1 MFDRRLILK
10 SALLAPAAS
19 LAANLEPT
27 VATTAGPFYPAT
39 IPLDADADLTQVQ
52 GKEKSATGVVAN
64 LTGVLS
70 DQNGCAIKDAK
81 IEIWQCDAFGAYHH
95 PRDRGNIAE
104 PEFQGYGF
112 TQTDLSGA
120 YRFKTITPVRYP
132 GRTPHIHVRVSRPGM
147 ESLTTQ
153 LYLEGDPSNEQDF
166 LFNRIP
172 SELRGFHVA
181 KFPKSKEESGV
192 TAPVF
197 NIVLEKTQAC

>member
-1 MFDRRLILK
+1 MYDRRLILK
-10 SALLAPAAS
+10 SALFLPATS
-19 LAANLEPT
+19 LAAKLAPT
-27 VATTAGPFYPAT
+27 VPATAGPFYPVS

-52 GKEKSATGVVAN
+52 GKEKAATGVVAH
-64 LTGVLS
+64 LTGALS
-70 DQNGCAIKDAK
+70 DQNGCAIKNAK

-120 YRFKTITPVRYP
+120 YRFKTITPVSYP
-132 GRTPHIHVRVSRPGM
+132 GRAPHIHVRVSQPGM

-153 LYLEGDPSNEQDF
+153 LYLQNERSNEQDF

-172 SELRGFHVA
+172 PELRGYHIA
-181 KFPKSKEESGV
+181 EFPQTDEESELI
-192 TAPVF
+192 TPVF
-197 NIVLEKTQAC
+197 DIVVNKTLSC

>member
-1 MFDRRLILK
+1 MFDRRFILK
-10 SALLAPAAS
+10 SALFLPSAS
-19 LAANLEPT
+19 LAAKLESTIP
-27 VATTAGPFYPAT
+27 TTAGPFYPAT

-70 DQNGCAIKDAK
+70 DQNGCAIKNAK

-120 YRFKTITPVRYP
+120 YRFKTITPVSYP
-132 GRTPHIHVRVSRPGM
+132 GRTPHIHVRVSQPGM
-147 ESLTTQ
+147 ELLTTQ
-153 LYLEGDPSNEQDF
+153 LYLEDEPSNERDF

-172 SELRGFHVA
+172 PELRALHTA
-181 KFPKSKEESGV
+181 KFPKTDEESEAV
-192 TAPVF
+192 TPIF
-197 NIVLEKTQAC
+197 NIVLNKTQSC